1 MHPTV
6 CILGCCCTKP
16 TTPTATTTP
25 VDVNAFGYC
34 YNGERSQ
41 MRCSSTSVCSSG
53 QTCING
59 LCCKT
64 TGEEW
69 QNACAGLAALASC
82 TNGTCG
88 EFICTTSNYCCE
100 CQFGRTSGLCS
111 KGCGP
116 GFTCSPNNY
125 CCPSCPSVDANKVH
139 WSIVLAG
146 AICILLAVYAGSK
159 DQLLPLDNY
168 GTQKGWFLRQRSKFT
183 NSTLFL
189 SEVTEAQ
196 KKTHPL
202 HKLHKKKLIRYD
214 FGTSFANHCKLK
226 VKPNGSLPSLARVL
240 EMKIASQV
248 LLRLAVLLGFNIK
261 FVLCMIRN
269 QSILILSGRRFLC
282 RLQPVIELLSSVVL
296 VLMTC
301 LHQEQDQSVKWLMP
315 YNFPMFSCLFIL
327 GGIMYLNLDVI
338 DLSKKLNAA
347 PIIQEVE
354 SGWADAEF
362 EI

>member
-1 MHPTV
+1 MFAVLALFAFIVNTVQLQNQSIRVKRLNYYFICGGYPNQFYSIYPCNYNRPASLQYCSNGGFNLRIGCTFDYQCTPFSMHPTV

-168 GTQKGWFLRQRSKFT
+168 GTQK
-183 NSTLFL
+183 
-189 SEVTEAQ
+189 
-196 KKTHPL
+196 
-202 HKLHKKKLIRYD
+202 
-214 FGTSFANHCKLK
+214 
-226 VKPNGSLPSLARVL
+226 
-240 EMKIASQV
+240 
-248 LLRLAVLLGFNIK
+248 
-261 FVLCMIRN
+261 
-269 QSILILSGRRFLC
+269 
-282 RLQPVIELLSSVVL
+282 
-296 VLMTC
+296 
-301 LHQEQDQSVKWLMP
+301 
-315 YNFPMFSCLFIL
+315 
-327 GGIMYLNLDVI
+327 
-338 DLSKKLNAA
+338 
-347 PIIQEVE
+347 
-354 SGWADAEF
+354 
-362 EI
+362 